1 MLDWMRSQ
9 TCLGKI
15 TNASDSELGAILSQV
30 VEGEEHSVLYIS
42 RKLSIE
48 NRIFI
53 LNTED
58 LSGKVT
64 RILQRHQSPPVP
76 KSLSLSET
84 VGEGGGTMYTASTSS
99 QLYQSSTV
107 QFW

>member
-1 MLDWMRSQ
+1 MGRTLSKSKEVCDWMGWS
-9 TCLGKI
+9 T

-30 VEGEEHSVLYIS
+30 VEGEEHPVLYIS

-48 NRIFI
+48 NHIFI

-64 RILQRHQSPPVP
+64 RILQRHHHLLFQR
-76 KSLSLSET
+76 
-84 VGEGGGTMYTASTSS
+84 A
-99 QLYQSSTV
+99 
-107 QFW
+107 